1 MPEKKKISPYP
12 YKKDSVNENADNT
25 FDDVVEPKSSSKPPQ
40 KNGIYLEMIIDGTYS
55 MSMIYSFLYNRLT
68 GEVNE
73 LKKINVDIFV
83 KTVVAYDKN
92 DIRNMGNFGSMDKF
106 KSDLLSIE
114 FHGGSYD
121 GFEPCLNDAIVTAV
135 DDLANIENADLKGI
149 ILVTDS
155 MPGTGVKSVVSI
167 KDTVCDFALLFV
179 NKPANDE
186 QFVDLNGVS
195 TRDIRDF
202 LGSSEKKVLY
212 SEIDRKIKS
221 MEKNIW

>member
-12 YKKDSVNENADNT
+12 YKKDRVNEKADSI
-25 FDDVVEPKSSSKPPQ
+25 DDVIEPKSSPKPSK
-40 KNGIYLEMIIDGTYS
+40 KNSVYLEIIIDGTYS
-55 MSMIYSFLYNRLT
+55 MSKIYPFLYIRLI
-68 GEVNE
+68 GEANE
-73 LKKINVDIFV
+73 MKKVNVDIFI
-83 KTVVAYDKN
+83 KTIIAYDRN
-92 DIRNMGNFGSMDKF
+92 DIRNMGNFGDTEKF
-106 KSDLLSIE
+106 KKDLLSIE

-135 DDLANIENADLKGI
+135 DDLGNIENADLKGI
-149 ILVTDS
+149 MLVTDS
-155 MPGTGVKSVVSI
+155 MPGTGVKPSVSM
-167 KDTVCDFALLFV
+167 KDNMCDFALLFV
-179 NKPANDE
+179 NEPANDE
-186 QFVDLNGVS
+186 QFIDLNGVS